1 VSERIYYPID
11 EKAARLAHDM
21 MSMRD
26 YCEGSKTAAYRN
38 YADRAYDLAERIA
51 QERPKQAERAWRLA
65 ERYARKMAENLNA
78 ESRIGTRCPS
88 ILISG
93 GGNFPVRKKEKQVA
107 AFERNMAEFREL
119 QGYISR
125 LENILYGKEVI
136 RSDEEDAIEQ
146 LEDKVE
152 KLEAEQAQMKAVN
165 AYYRKNKT
173 LDGCPGLTDKARREI
188 EGAWARGW
196 YVGVPYPAYELSNN
210 NANIKRNRERLETLK
225 REKSR
230 ESAEQE
236 VDFGGLDIT
245 VKENVEEMRIQL
257 FFDGKPEPEIRDIL
271 KGEAFKWSPR
281 NGCWQRQLTDN
292 ARSATRRVIEKLK
305 KIQGGKD
312 DEV

>member
-1 VSERIYYPID
+1 MSERIYYPID
-11 EKAARLAHDM
+11 EKTARLAHDM

-26 YCEGSKTAAYRN
+26 YCEGSKTASYRG

-51 QERPKQAERAWRLA
+51 QERPKQAERAWMLA
-65 ERYARKMAENLNA
+65 QRYARKMAENLNA
-78 ESRIGTRCPS
+78 ESSIGTRCPS

-93 GGNFPVRKKEKQVA
+93 GGNFPVKKKEKQVA

-152 KLEAEQAQMKAVN
+152 KLEAQQEQMKVVN

-173 LDGCPGLTDKARREI
+173 LDGCPGLTDEARMEI

-196 YVGVPYPAYELSNN
+196 YVGIPYPAYELTNN
-210 NANIKRNRERLETLK
+210 NANIKRNRERLEILK

-236 VDFGGLDIT
+236 VDLGGLDVT
-245 VKENVEEMRIQL
+245 VKENVEEMRIQF
-257 FFDGKPEPEIRDIL
+257 FFDGKPEPEVRDIL

-305 KIQGGKD
+305 KIQGG
-312 DEV
+312 E